1 MTDNYTDDVLD
12 DDDFEAE
19 DQTPK
24 ALRRQANKAKK
35 LEAELTAMRR
45 ELAFARAGLPMDDPK
60 MSYFIKG
67 YEGDLESDAI
77 RSAALEAGFLQSATT
92 VQEAPKAPD
101 LSAQTR
107 IMQASAGAAVEDI
120 SENAAIA
127 RLENFLKR
135 DCDPAVE
142 TVVKSV
148 KKDISDGAFS
158 VYTTNTDNLALQTT
172 KVKREQFMKEGFDF
186 KDEFERRFK
195 DKGLNPEG
203 VKVVL
208 NELPRDM
215 IDMLNSTLHDN
226 PGLERKEVLKHE
238 AAQKNKR

>member
-77 RSAALEAGFLQSATT
+77 RSAALEAGFLQSANT

-127 RLENFLKR
+127 RLEQAMQEGGVDAML
-135 DCDPAVE
+135 
-142 TVVKSV
+142 SV
-148 KKDISDGAFS
+148 AQEYGLPIS
-158 VYTTNTDNLALQTT
+158 Y
-172 KVKREQFMKEGFDF
+172 E
-186 KDEFERRFK
+186 
-195 DKGLNPEG
+195 
-203 VKVVL
+203 
-208 NELPRDM
+208 
-215 IDMLNSTLHDN
+215 
-226 PGLERKEVLKHE
+226 
-238 AAQKNKR
+238 